1 MSDVLVLEPPEGGP
15 GMGLEAPSNVAAQ
28 ETGSGSVR
36 LTWADNSE
44 SEDGFEVW
52 YRKWTP
58 GDPHWND
65 ADLRWRRYGE
75 PLPARTRYV
84 DVEGL
89 AAEEEIRITDAYW
102 DSKNQVLVEGKRAMR
117 GRYSF
122 AVVAYNDKGFS
133 ASETFDLEFM
143 PGPPPE
149 PTASGNVTDCALQPT
164 GIDLDGYQVLAC
176 LETPDGPRR
185 RAWDYR
191 LDADKSGLLYFFNRD
206 NAEILVKVLDGCAIN
221 GHRWVFVAPVTT
233 LGFRLQIRE
242 LGPYSQTRRQ
252 VWYYDSERRPQDRII
267 RNQGGRVGNP
277 KDRTARTVS
286 DTTAFPCT
294 AAEIAAAKAGAS
306 GAGGGDG
313 QTAPSAENP
322 LATLGPS
329 PVSLVSGARTD
340 CEPAGPA
347 LTLRGGYKVSMC
359 YETDKGEIGNAR
371 DWGLDSTQS
380 GLLYFFERNNV
391 EVLIKVLD
399 GCGVNGQRWVFVAP
413 VTTLAFN
420 LHVESPDGQRW
431 THTNRLGQTAD
442 TMADTSAFPCA
453 SVAASEP

>member
-1 MSDVLVLEPPEGGP
+1 
-15 GMGLEAPSNVAAQ
+15 MGLEAPSNVAAQ
-28 ETGSGSVR
+28 ETGSDSVR

-89 AAEEEIRITDAYW
+89 AAEEEIQVTDSY
-102 DSKNQVLVEGKRAMR
+102 ERAQR

-122 AVVAYNDKGFS
+122 VVVAYNDIGFS

-143 PGPPPE
+143 PGPYPE
-149 PTASGNVTDCALQPT
+149 PRASGEITDCGVQSRPT
-164 GIDLDGYQVLAC
+164 GVDLDGYQVYAC
-176 LETPDGPRR
+176 VETPDGARR

-191 LDADKSGLLYFFNRD
+191 LEADQSPLLYFFDRD
-206 NAEILVKVLDGCAIN
+206 NAEVLIKVLDGCAIN

-233 LGFRLQIRE
+233 LAFRLQIRE
-242 LGPYSQTRRQ
+242 LGPYLANRRQ
-252 VWYYDSERRPQDRII
+252 VWHYDSERRPQDRI
-267 RNQGGRVGNP
+267 RHQAVGNP

-294 AAEIAAAKAGAS
+294 AAEIAAARAESSGSGDDAGLLS
-306 GAGGGDG
+306 RGANSLP
-313 QTAPSAENP
+313 ALSAAAATP
-322 LATLGPS
+322 LAA
-329 PVSLVSGARTD
+329 GARTD
-340 CEPAGPA
+340 CAPGGPA
-347 LTLRGGYKVSMC
+347 LTLRGGYTVSMC
-359 YETDKGEIGNAR
+359 YETYKCEVGDAR
-371 DWGLDSTQS
+371 DWGLDSSQS
-380 GLLYFFERNNV
+380 GLLYFFKPNNV

-399 GCGVNGQRWVFVAP
+399 GCGVNRHRWVFVAP
-413 VTTLAFN
+413 VTDLAFN
-420 LHVESPDGQRW
+420 LVVESPDGQRW
-431 THTNRLGQTAD
+431 THTNRLGVTAD

-453 SVAASEP
+453 SVAASGP